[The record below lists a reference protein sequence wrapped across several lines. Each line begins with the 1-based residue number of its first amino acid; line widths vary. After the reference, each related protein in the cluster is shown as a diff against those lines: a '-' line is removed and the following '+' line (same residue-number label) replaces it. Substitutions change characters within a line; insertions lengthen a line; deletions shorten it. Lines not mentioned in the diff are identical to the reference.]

1 MGYYIETT
9 IKGVQLRFRT
19 EDGLFSPTKVD
30 HGTLAMLS
38 VVDFSEEGKVLD
50 LGCGYG
56 VVGILAA
63 KLIGPQNVIMVD
75 NDPLAVRL
83 AQENAELNGVPGVSV
98 LRSDGLRQLTE
109 TGFTKILSNPP
120 YHSDFSVAKHF
131 VEKGFNRLTL
141 GGQMYLVVKRKE
153 WYKNKLIAIFGG
165 VRIQE
170 IEGYYVLCAE
180 KRCSQYACKKTG
192 I

>member
-1 MGYYIETT
+1 M
-9 IKGVQLRFRT
+9 QLRFRT

-83 AQENAELNGVPGVSV
+83 AQENAEL
-98 LRSDGLRQLTE
+98 
-109 TGFTKILSNPP
+109 K
-120 YHSDFSVAKHF
+120 
-131 VEKGFNRLTL
+131 
-141 GGQMYLVVKRKE
+141 